1 MSLSKEQQNHVL
13 KELDIPY
20 NNVILHCDGHDVTL
34 RLVRMKMKLVVDIY
48 IDQMFKGIWL
58 TEPDKHPEA
67 KFLPTKK
74 VKIYSQK
81 SKAEIIKVLG
91 KREAKKSFPDLDKV
105 IESKSCY
112 FTSPKAALNHLI
124 KVSDSI
130 ELLAEMAA

>member
-1 MSLSKEQQNHVL
+1 MSLSKEQQDHVL

-20 NNVILHCDGHDVTL
+20 NKVILHCDGHDVTL

-48 IDQMFKGIWL
+48 VDQMFKGIWL

-105 IESKSCY
+105 IESKSYY
-112 FTSPKAALNHLI
+112 FSSPKAALSHLI

>member
-1 MSLSKEQQNHVL
+1 MSLSKEQQDHVL

-20 NNVILHCDGHDVTL
+20 NKVILHCDGYDVTL

-48 IDQMFKGIWL
+48 VDQMFKGIWL
-58 TEPDKHPEA
+58 TEPDKHPKA

-91 KREAKKSFPDLDKV
+91 KREAKKSFPDLDEV

-112 FTSPKAALNHLI
+112 FSSPKAALSHLI